1 MRTESPLPDEAAA
14 LLRRWMG
21 DDWSA
26 QPMFGDA
33 SVRAY
38 YRVLR
43 PDGGSYILTWYPA
56 ELHDDLRRFLDA
68 YCALE
73 PHELVP
79 RVLDR
84 GPSAVLQSDVGS
96 RTLFDIL
103 HEDRETGVR
112 LYHRAVALLAAFQK
126 ADGRSVNPPF
136 DAAFFLTELHMM
148 REFYVEQLM
157 GVPPEEAARLEK
169 PFRKLCENVEQH
181 PYVLCHRDY
190 HGQNIHLFNDR
201 LFIIDYQD
209 MRMGPDTYDMA
220 SLLRDRGVAR
230 ILGEATEM
238 ELLDHYAALTGRD
251 GGLRHRYFEVLL
263 QRSLKVLGTFAKMPI
278 VRGRLHYLEYIPPA
292 LESVQRA
299 LRELPD
305 LDELR
310 GALPTDFDLEA
321 ARARVAELE
330 RNPHS

>member
-1 MRTESPLPDEAAA
+1 MRTETPLPDEAAA
-14 LLRRWMG
+14 LLRRWLG

-26 QPMFGDA
+26 HPLFGDA

-38 YRVLR
+38 FRITR
-43 PDGGSYILTWYPA
+43 PGGGSYILTWYPA
-56 ELHDDLRRFLDA
+56 ELHGDLRRFLDA
-68 YCALE
+68 YHALE

-84 GPSAVLQSDVGS
+84 GQSAVLQLDVGS
-96 RTLFDIL
+96 STLFDIL

-112 LYHRAVALLAAFQK
+112 LYRRAIDLLAAFQK
-126 ADGRSVNPPF
+126 ADGRDVNPPF
-136 DAAFFLTELHMM
+136 DAAFFLGELHMT

-157 GVPPEEAARLEK
+157 GVAPGEAARLEN
-169 PFRKLCENVEQH
+169 PFRKLCENVERH

-190 HGQNIHLFNDR
+190 HGQNIHLFNDQ

-230 ILGEATEM
+230 ILGEETEM
-238 ELLDHYAALTGRD
+238 ELLARYAEITGRD
-251 GGLRHRYFEVLL
+251 GGLRHRYFESLL

-278 VRGRLHYLEYIPPA
+278 VRGRLHYLEFIPPA
-292 LESVQRA
+292 LESVRRA

-305 LDELR
+305 FAELR
-310 GALPTDFDLEA
+310 TALPTDFDLEA

>member
-1 MRTESPLPDEAAA
+1 MHAESPLPDEAAA

-21 DDWSA
+21 DDWA
-26 QPMFGDA
+26 ADPLFGDA

-38 YRVLR
+38 YRVTR

-56 ELHDDLRRFLDA
+56 ELQGDLRRFLDA
-68 YCALE
+68 YDALE

-84 GPSAVLQSDVGS
+84 GHSAVLQSDVGS
-96 RTLFDIL
+96 ETLFDIL
-103 HEDRETGVR
+103 HEDRERGLR
-112 LYHRAVALLAAFQK
+112 LYRRAIDLLAAFQK
-126 ADGRSVNPPF
+126 ADAREVNPPF
-136 DAAFFLTELHMM
+136 DAEFFLNELHMT

-157 GVPPEEAARLEK
+157 GVPPDEASRLET

-190 HGQNIHLFNDR
+190 HGQNIHLFNDH

-209 MRMGPDTYDMA
+209 MRMGPDTYDVA

-230 ILGEATEM
+230 ILGETAEM
-238 ELLDHYAALTGRD
+238 ELLARYADLTGAA
-251 GGLRHRYFEVLL
+251 GAIRHRYLEVLL

-278 VRGRLHYLEYIPPA
+278 VRGRLHYLEFIPPA
-292 LESVQRA
+292 IESVRRA
-299 LRELPD
+299 LAELPD
-305 LDELR
+305 FHEL
-310 GALPTDFDLEA
+310 GTSLPTDFDLGA